1 LQTNRQTHIAR
12 AMDENKSYFFC
23 GIGGSGM
30 LPLALIAKARGASVA
45 GSDRSRDQGRSPEKF
60 AWIEGQGIALHPQ
73 DGSGVGEGQIFVASA
88 AVEDSVPDAARAS
101 AWGLTRMTR
110 AELNAACF
118 NAASRGIGIGGTSG
132 KSTVT
137 AMTAWLLHCAGL
149 SPTVM
154 NGAVMRNFATSA
166 NPYPSALIGGEA
178 NYVSE
183 VDESDGSIA
192 LYRPDIA
199 VVTNISLDHKSLSE
213 LHQLF
218 GDFAARAR
226 VAILN
231 ADDPESAALIGDK
244 AVTFGFADHAAVR
257 AAGYAPLPDGC
268 TFTLHVDGA
277 QHPVRLRM
285 PGRHNVANAL
295 AALAVARAMGLPMAE
310 AVAAL
315 ADFAGIARR
324 YEVVG
329 SANGITV
336 IDDFA
341 HNPDKVAATLAAAAE
356 LPGRALIFFQPH
368 GYGPLRQ
375 MGRELA
381 ASFAQGMREQDR
393 LWVCDPVYFGGTVD
407 RSVGSEAF
415 VANIGP
421 RATYLP
427 TREECGAAMLAEA
440 RTGDRIF
447 ILGARD
453 DTLTDFAR
461 GLIPDSA

>member
-1 LQTNRQTHIAR
+1 
-12 AMDENKSYFFC
+12 MSEDKSYYFC

-30 LPLALIAKARGASVA
+30 LPLALIAKARGAAVA
-45 GSDRSRDQGRSPEKF
+45 GSDRSRDQGRSADKF
-60 AWIEGQGIALHPQ
+60 AWLEAQGIALFPQ
-73 DGSGVGEGQIFVASA
+73 DGSGVAEGQVFVASA
-88 AVEDSVPDAARAS
+88 AVEDSVPDAAAAT
-101 AWGLTRMTR
+101 AWVLPRMTR
-110 AELNAACF
+110 AELNAAFF
-118 NAASRGIGIGGTSG
+118 NAATRGIGIGGTSG

-137 AMTAWLLHCAGL
+137 AMTAWLLHRAGL

-154 NGAVMRNFATSA
+154 NGAVMRNFADGA
-166 NPYPSALIGGEA
+166 NPFASALVGGEA
-178 NYVSE
+178 NYISE

-199 VVTNISLDHKSLSE
+199 VVTNISLDHKSLTE
-213 LHQLF
+213 LRALF

-226 VAILN
+226 TAILN
-231 ADDPESAALIGDK
+231 ADDPESAGLISDK
-244 AVTFGFADHAAVR
+244 TVSFGFAKGATVQASDYTALPDGCSFTLTADHAAH
-257 AAGYAPLPDGC
+257 A
-268 TFTLHVDGA
+268 
-277 QHPVRLRM
+277 VRLRM

-295 AALAVARAMGLPMAE
+295 AALAVARAMGLPMAD
-310 AVAAL
+310 AAAAL

-329 SANGITV
+329 SAGGITV

-375 MGRELA
+375 MGKELA
-381 ASFAQGMREQDR
+381 ASYAAGMRSDDR

-407 RSVGSEAF
+407 RSVGSAAF
-415 VANIGP
+415 VAAVGAH
-421 RATYLP
+421 ATYLP

-440 RTGDRIF
+440 RKGDRIF
-447 ILGARD
+447 VLGARD
-453 DTLTDFAR
+453 DTLTDFAV
-461 GLIPDSA
+461 GLLGRI